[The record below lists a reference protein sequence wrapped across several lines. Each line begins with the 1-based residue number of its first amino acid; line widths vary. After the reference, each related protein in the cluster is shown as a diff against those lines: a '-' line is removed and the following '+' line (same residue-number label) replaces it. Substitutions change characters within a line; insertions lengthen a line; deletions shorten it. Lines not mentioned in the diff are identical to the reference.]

1 MADIMF
7 AGIGGQGVL
16 TAGKMLIQIAAEEGK
31 NVCWSSEYS
40 AEMRGGSALC
50 RVVLS
55 DEDIGSPYPDRLDVL
70 CCMTAAAYETYKDQV
85 RPGGVVVVNSSI
97 IGDDICYR
105 DDMKVY
111 GIDTHAVTEE
121 VGNKRGAN
129 LALLGAM
136 AKGTGLVDVS
146 KQDLLEGCLNK
157 RFKGNLECFN
167 LGYDKTVEIH

>member
-16 TAGKMLIQIAAEEGK
+16 TAGKMLIQIAAKDGL

-40 AEMRGGSALC
+40 AEMRGGAALC

-70 CCMTAAAYETYKDQV
+70 CCMTADAYETYKEQV

-97 IGDDICYR
+97 VGDEISYR
-105 DDMKVY
+105 EDMKVY
-111 GIDTHAVTEE
+111 GIDTLAVTQET
-121 VGNKRGAN
+121 GNRRGAN

-136 AKGTGLVDVS
+136 AKGTGLVDIK
-146 KQDLLEGCLNK
+146 KQELLDKCLNK
-157 RFKGNLECFN
+157 KGKGNLECFN
-167 LGYDKTVEIH
+167 LGHQKAVAIQ